1 MKRSNLEYTDG
12 IENEIMLDFRDKK
25 LIEKRMLAK
34 IIRSGFSPRKPMA
47 WVRSVSTVKPFYVTE
62 SVASGEGRNGFV
74 SGSEGFSTKMVLP
87 KELKGPGASA
97 TEQNPEILFASGYA
111 TCFLA
116 AVYAAAAKLKIQ
128 IPKDTTVTC
137 KTGLGSIVSNGSGFG
152 LVVDITGKFPGL
164 DAAKGKAI
172 VDLAHNEI
180 CPYSKATRNN
190 IEVNVSATN

>member
-1 MKRSNLEYTDG
+1 
-12 IENEIMLDFRDKK
+12 
-25 LIEKRMLAK
+25 
-34 IIRSGFSPRKPMA
+34 MA

-172 VDLAHNEI
+172 VDLAHNEVRFLLDSFLTFQSKKI